1 MYDNPEKTVY
11 ATIGSQA
18 KIEVH
23 ADDAGNFKEK
33 SHSFMFNPEAV
44 RVTKS
49 VAPKPAKQA
58 GSSAPKQQFT
68 NGNTAVLE
76 FGELL
81 FDCFD
86 NRENVY
92 VRHVHWFEQLLKV
105 DEHLHRPPRVV
116 FLWGSGWSAEA
127 ADNKVNTGMWFV
139 TGLDVNYTMFL
150 PDGTP
155 VRATCKLTLAEEPP
169 AETKSSPDT
178 AHVHL
183 VARGDTLQGISGR
196 EYGNPGEWRRI
207 AQANGIDDPLKLA
220 PGRRLLIPPII
231 R

>member
-1 MYDNPEKTVY
+1 MSDPTK
-11 ATIGSQA
+11 AR
-18 KIEVH
+18 IEIY
-23 ADDAGNFKEK
+23 ADDASKGGFKPSSSE
-33 SHSFMFNPEAV
+33 FMFNPEAV

-49 VAPKPAKQA
+49 TSPKQGRQA
-58 GSSAPKQQFT
+58 GRSAPKHQFT
-68 NGNTAVLE
+68 TGNPAQLE

-86 NRENVY
+86 KRENVY
-92 VRHVHWFEQLLKV
+92 VKHVQWFEQLLKAN
-105 DEHLHRPPRVV
+105 ENLHRPPRVV

-127 ADNKVNTGMWFV
+127 STNKVNTGMWFV

-155 VRATCKLTLAEEPP
+155 VRATCKLTLAEEP
-169 AETKSSPDT
+169 AESETKSSPDT

-183 VARGDTLQGISGR
+183 VGRGDTLQGISSR
-196 EYGNPGEWRRI
+196 EYDDPGEWRRI
-207 AQANGIDDPLKLA
+207 AYANGIDDPLKLT

-231 R
+231 K